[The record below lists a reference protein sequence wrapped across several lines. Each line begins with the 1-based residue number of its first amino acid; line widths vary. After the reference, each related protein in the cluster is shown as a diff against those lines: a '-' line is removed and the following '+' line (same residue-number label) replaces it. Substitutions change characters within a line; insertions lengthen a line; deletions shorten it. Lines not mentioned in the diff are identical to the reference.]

1 MQGMDVARYR
11 NSAHCL
17 ATVFREEGLR
27 ALWKGTTP
35 RLSRVMFSSGIVFAV
50 QDWIMRNVFA

>member
-1 MQGMDVARYR
+1 MDVARYR

-50 QDWIMRNVFA
+50 QDWLMRNVFA